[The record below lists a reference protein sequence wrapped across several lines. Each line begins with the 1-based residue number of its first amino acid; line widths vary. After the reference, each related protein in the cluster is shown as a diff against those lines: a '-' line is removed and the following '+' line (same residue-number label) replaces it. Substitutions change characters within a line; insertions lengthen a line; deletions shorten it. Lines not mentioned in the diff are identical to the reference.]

1 MTWTESRHLSPW
13 ADTMAT
19 PPSSTDVRD
28 AQAADV
34 LVAGAGI
41 VGMTSAILLQESGLE
56 VAVLEPRSLTR
67 SVTAHSTVKVTVGH
81 GLTYSRI
88 SRMRGLA
95 AAAAYADANVAGMAR
110 LGRLVDELDIDCDL
124 RSGQRH
130 LVYAEQPDDVAAVQA
145 ELSVARQ
152 LGLPAVAVE
161 DAGLPVPVAAA
172 LAYEDQ
178 ATFHP
183 GRYLHGLASAFL
195 ARGGTLVTG
204 VGLTGVDEHEHSCT
218 VSTTRGP
225 LSASR
230 VVVATG
236 YPVLDRGGHFTRLA
250 ATRSYGVAGVLP
262 GATEDPGMTISVGS
276 PTHSTRTV
284 ELDGERLL
292 VVVGEGHE
300 VGHVTDTDERWE
312 RLRAWARQVFGVGAF
327 RYHWSAEETRSDDL
341 VPFAGLANPGARRV
355 YTATGFAGW
364 GMTNGTA
371 AAALL
376 RDLVT
381 GRRPPSWAPTFDARR
396 AATALPDRQF
406 LKRNLHVARTWATD
420 RLCAPP
426 PADGVA
432 RLGPG
437 EGAVFSVDGRDTA
450 VSRDDAGGL
459 HAVSAV
465 CTHLGC
471 NVAWNRG
478 ERSWDCPCH
487 GSRFSPD
494 GEVLHG
500 PASSP
505 LEQRTVGDDGP
516 GTPGTMVR

>member
-1 MTWTESRHLSPW
+1 MTPNTSRHVSPW

-19 PPSSTDVRD
+19 PPGSTDVRD

-56 VAVLEPRSLTR
+56 VAVLEPRGLSR
-67 SVTAHSTVKVTVGH
+67 SVTAHSTVKVSVGH

-88 SRMRGLA
+88 SRTRGRA
-95 AAAAYADANVAGMAR
+95 AAAAYAHANVAGMAR
-110 LGRLVDELDIDCDL
+110 LRRLVEELDIDCDL
-124 RSGQRH
+124 RWGQRH
-130 LVYAEQPDDVAAVQA
+130 LIYAEQDDEVASVQG
-145 ELSVARQ
+145 ELSMAQQ

-172 LAYEDQ
+172 LAFEDQ

-183 GRYLHGLASAFL
+183 GRYLHGLASTFL

-204 VGLTGVDEHEHSCT
+204 VGLTGVAEHEKACT
-218 VSTTRGP
+218 VSTTGGP
-225 LSASR
+225 LTASR

-236 YPVLDRGGHFTRLA
+236 YPVLDRGGHFARLT

-262 GATEDPGMTISVGS
+262 ATSDDPGMTINVGS

-300 VGHVTDTDERWE
+300 VGHVTDTDERWQ
-312 RLRAWARQVFGVGAF
+312 RLRAWAWQAFGVEDF

-341 VPFAGLANPGARRV
+341 LPFAGLANPGARRV

-371 AAALL
+371 AAALV

-381 GRRPPSWAPTFDARR
+381 GREPPSWAPTFDARR
-396 AATALPDRQF
+396 AATALPGKQF
-406 LKRNLHVARTWATD
+406 LTRNLHVARTWATD
-420 RLCAPP
+420 RLCTAP
-426 PADGVA
+426 PADGIA

-437 EGAVFSVDGRDTA
+437 EGAVFSVDGEDTA

-494 GEVLHG
+494 GDVLHG

-505 LEQRTVGDDGP
+505 LDERTVGD
-516 GTPGTMVR
+516 GTGSPGTMAR